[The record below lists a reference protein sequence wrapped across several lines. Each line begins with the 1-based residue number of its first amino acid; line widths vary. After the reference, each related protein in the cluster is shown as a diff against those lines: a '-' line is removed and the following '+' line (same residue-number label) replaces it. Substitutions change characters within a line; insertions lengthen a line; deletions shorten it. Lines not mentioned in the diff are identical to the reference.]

1 MSSREMTARR
11 KDAHLDL
18 CAAGDV
24 EPAENSTLL
33 ECVRLVHCAM
43 PEMAVE
49 EVDLSTEFLGKRLRH
64 PILITGMTGGTERA
78 RVVNR
83 DLATLAERHGLA
95 FGVGS
100 QRAMA
105 ESPRAVETYAVRHVA
120 PTMPLLGNI
129 GLYQA
134 VRMGVDGVRR
144 LADAIGAD
152 GMALHLNAGQEL
164 TQPEGDRDFRGGYEV
179 VEGLVR
185 AFGSRLLVKETGCG
199 IGPEVARRLV
209 ELGVHNLD
217 VSGLGGTSWVRVE
230 QLRAVGVQ
238 AQVGAEFSSW
248 GIPTAAAI
256 VSVRGAV
263 GPEPLLVASGG
274 MRTGLDVAK
283 ALALGADVA
292 GMALPL
298 FRAQQAGGLEG
309 AERALEHILTGLRQA
324 LVLTGSIRCVELRGK
339 PRVMTGELKDWLA
352 ALGAGPRG
360 VARED

>member
-1 MSSREMTARR
+1 MPSKGNEGLAAETAKR

-18 CAAGDV
+18 CANGDV
-24 EPAENSTLL
+24 EPGENTTLL

-43 PEMAVE
+43 PELAVD
-49 EVDLSTEFLGKRLRH
+49 EVDLSTEFLGKRLRY
-64 PILITGMTGGTERA
+64 PLLMTGMTGGTERA
-78 RVVNR
+78 GVVNR

-105 ESPRAVETYAVRHVA
+105 EHAELAETFQVRQVA
-120 PTMPLLGNI
+120 PTVPLLGNI

-134 VRMGVDGVRR
+134 VGLGVDGVRK

-164 TQPEGDRDFRGGYEV
+164 TQPEGDRDFRGGYKV

-185 AFGSRLLVKETGCG
+185 AFGARLLVKETGCG

-209 ELGVHNLD
+209 ELGVRNLD

-230 QLRAVGVQ
+230 QLRATGVQ
-238 AQVGAEFSSW
+238 ARVGAEYSSW

-256 VSVRGAV
+256 ASVRRAV
-263 GPEPLLVASGG
+263 GPDVRLVASGG
-274 MRTGLDVAK
+274 LRTGLDAAK
-283 ALALGADVA
+283 VLTLGADVA
-292 GMALPL
+292 GLALPL
-298 FRAQQAGGLEG
+298 FRAQQEGGIQG
-309 AERALEHILTGLRQA
+309 AERALNLILASLKQA
-324 LVLTGSIRCVELRGK
+324 LVLTGSRNCGELRQK
-339 PRVMTGELKDWLA
+339 PRVILGELKDWLS
-352 ALGAGPRG
+352 AL
-360 VARED
+360 

>member
-1 MSSREMTARR
+1 MPSKGNEGLAAETVLR

-18 CAAGDV
+18 CAVGDV
-24 EPAENSTLL
+24 EPAENTTLL

-43 PEMAVE
+43 PELAVD
-49 EVDLSTEFLGKRLRH
+49 EVDLSTEFLGKRLRY
-64 PILITGMTGGTERA
+64 PLLMTGMTGGTERA
-78 RVVNR
+78 GVVNR

-105 ESPRAVETYAVRHVA
+105 EHPELAETFQVRQVA
-120 PTMPLLGNI
+120 PTVPLLGNI

-134 VRMGVDGVRR
+134 VGMGVDGVRK

-164 TQPEGDRDFRGGYEV
+164 TQPEGDRDFRGGYKV

-185 AFGSRLLVKETGCG
+185 AFGARLLVKETGCG

-209 ELGVHNLD
+209 ELGVRNLD

-230 QLRAVGVQ
+230 QLRATGVQ

-256 VSVRGAV
+256 ASVRRAV
-263 GPEPLLVASGG
+263 GPEARLVASGG
-274 MRTGLDVAK
+274 IRTGLDVAK
-283 ALALGADVA
+283 VLALGADVA
-292 GMALPL
+292 GTALPL
-298 FRAQQAGGLEG
+298 FRAQQQGGLQG
-309 AERALEHILTGLRQA
+309 AERALDTILSGLRQA
-324 LVLTGSIRCVELRGK
+324 LVLTGSKNCGELRQK
-339 PRVMTGELKDWLA
+339 PRVVMGELKDWLS
-352 ALGAGPRG
+352 AL
-360 VARED
+360 

>member
-1 MSSREMTARR
+1 MPSKGNEGLAAETVLR

-18 CAAGDV
+18 CAVGDV
-24 EPAENSTLL
+24 EPAENTTLL

-43 PEMAVE
+43 PELAVD
-49 EVDLSTEFLGKRLRH
+49 EVDLSTEFLGKRLRY
-64 PILITGMTGGTERA
+64 PLLMTGMTGGTERA
-78 RVVNR
+78 GVVNR

-105 ESPRAVETYAVRHVA
+105 EHPELAETFQVRQVA
-120 PTMPLLGNI
+120 PTVPLLGNI

-134 VRMGVDGVRR
+134 VGMGVDGVRK

-164 TQPEGDRDFRGGYEV
+164 TQPEGDRDFRGGYKV

-185 AFGSRLLVKETGCG
+185 AFGARLLVKETGCG

-209 ELGVHNLD
+209 ELGVRNLD

-230 QLRAVGVQ
+230 QLRATGVQ
-238 AQVGAEFSSW
+238 ARVGAEYSSW

-256 VSVRGAV
+256 ASVRRAV
-263 GPEPLLVASGG
+263 GPDVRLVASGG
-274 MRTGLDVAK
+274 LRTGLDAAK
-283 ALALGADVA
+283 VLTLGADVA

-298 FRAQQAGGLEG
+298 FRAQQEGGIQG
-309 AERALEHILTGLRQA
+309 AERALNLILASLKQA
-324 LVLTGSIRCVELRGK
+324 LVLTGSRTCGELRQK
-339 PRVMTGELKDWLA
+339 PRVILGELKDWLS
-352 ALGAGPRG
+352 AL
-360 VARED
+360 